1 MAVRMK
7 DIARDLGV
15 SVVTISKV
23 LRNHSDISTD
33 TRERVLK
40 RMKELNYRPNLA
52 ARALI
57 TGKTQ
62 TMGLV
67 VPGLVH
73 SFFAQ
78 VAKGISSVLRE
89 QSYSLLITSSEE
101 DVALEQ
107 QEIEQMLAHRVDTLL
122 IASMQWS
129 VETFRRIEEHQTPYV
144 LVDRRFA
151 GLHAHFVGSDD
162 EVIGRMA
169 TNHLIEQGCE
179 RIAHI
184 RGREIS
190 TGNGRYE
197 GFRQALAQHGRVAM
211 PGYVLAGRTGD
222 DAGDISGYEAMK
234 HLLALDPHPDGVV
247 CYNDPNGIGAIKAI
261 HEAGL
266 RVPHDIAVIGVGNA
280 WNSESMQ
287 VPLST
292 IDQNCQAIGVQAA
305 QLAFR
310 LIREKVSQ
318 PLRPESILIEPTLLV
333 RESSRRRR

>member
-1 MAVRMK
+1 MK

-23 LRNHSDISTD
+23 LRNHSDISTE

-73 SFFAQ
+73 SFFAM
-78 VAKGISSVLRE
+78 VAKGISSILR
-89 QSYSLLITSSEE
+89 QQAYSLLITSSEE
-101 DVALEQ
+101 EVALEQ

-122 IASMQWS
+122 IASTQGT

-144 LVDRRFA
+144 LLDRNFA
-151 GLHAHFVGSDD
+151 GLNAHFVGSDD
-162 EVIGRMA
+162 EQIGRMA
-169 TNHLIEQGCE
+169 TNHLIEQGCK
-179 RIAHI
+179 RLAHI

-190 TGNGRYE
+190 TGTGRHE
-197 GFRQALAQHGRVAM
+197 GFRQALAQHGIM
-211 PGYVLAGRTGD
+211 PLPGYIVAGRTGD
-222 DAGDISGYEAMK
+222 DAGDQSGYEAMK
-234 HLLALDPHPDGVV
+234 QLLALDPRPDGVV
-247 CYNDPNGIGAIKAI
+247 CYNDPNGIGAINAI
-261 HEAGL
+261 LEAGL
-266 RVPHDIAVIGVGNA
+266 RVPHDIAVIGVGNT
-280 WNSESMQ
+280 WNSGLMR

-292 IDQNCQAIGVQAA
+292 IDQNCQAIGEEAA
-305 QLAFR
+305 RLAFR
-310 LIREKVSQ
+310 LIQGKQ
-318 PLRPESILIEPTLLV
+318 PMRPESILIPPALLV
-333 RESSRRRR
+333 RESSKRG

>member
-1 MAVRMK
+1 MK

-23 LRNHSDISTD
+23 LRNHSDISTE

-78 VAKGISSVLRE
+78 VAKGLSSVLRE

-101 DVALEQ
+101 DAALEQ

-122 IASMQWS
+122 IASTQWT

-144 LVDRRFA
+144 LLDRRFS
-151 GLHAHFVGSDD
+151 GLSAHFVGNDD
-162 EVIGRMA
+162 EQIGRMA
-169 TNHLIEQGCE
+169 TGHLIEQGCK

-190 TGNGRYE
+190 TGTGRFE
-197 GFRQALAQHGRVAM
+197 GFRQALAQHGVVAL
-211 PGYVLAGRTGD
+211 PGYVVAGRTGD
-222 DAGDISGYEAMK
+222 DAGDQSGYEAMK
-234 HLLALDPHPDGVV
+234 QLLALEPRPDGVV
-247 CYNDPNGIGAIKAI
+247 CFNDPTGVGAIKAI
-261 HEAGL
+261 IEAGL
-266 RVPHDIAVIGVGNA
+266 RVPQDIAVIGVGNT
-280 WNSESMQ
+280 WNSELLR

-292 IDQNCQAIGVQAA
+292 IDQNSMAIGVEAA
-305 QLAFR
+305 KLAFR
-310 LIREKVSQ
+310 LINGKQ
-318 PLRPESILIEPTLLV
+318 PIRPESILIPPALVV
-333 RESSRRRR
+333 RESSRRV

>member
-1 MAVRMK
+1 MK

-23 LRNHSDISTD
+23 LRNHSDISTE

-73 SFFAQ
+73 SFFAM

-89 QSYSLLITSSEE
+89 QSYSLLITSSDE

-122 IASMQWS
+122 IASTQWT

-144 LVDRRFA
+144 LLDRRFS
-151 GLHAHFVGSDD
+151 GLNAHFVGSDD
-162 EVIGRMA
+162 EQIGRMA
-169 TNHLIEQGCE
+169 TTHLIEQGCK

-190 TGNGRYE
+190 TGTGRHD
-197 GFRQALAQHGRVAM
+197 GFRQALAQHGIVPV
-211 PGYVLAGRTGD
+211 PGYIVAGRTGD
-222 DAGDISGYEAMK
+222 DAGDQSGFEAMK
-234 HLLALDPHPDGVV
+234 QLLALEPKPDGVF
-247 CYNDPNGIGAIKAI
+247 CFNDPNGIGAVRAI
-261 HEAGL
+261 LEAGL
-266 RVPHDIAVIGVGNA
+266 RVPQDIAVVAVGNT
-280 WNSESMQ
+280 WNSELLR

-292 IDQNCQAIGVQAA
+292 IDQNCQAIGVEAA
-305 QLAFR
+305 RLAFR
-310 LIREKVSQ
+310 LIGAKGPIAPEK
-318 PLRPESILIEPTLLV
+318 ILIAPTLMV
-333 RESSRRRR
+333 RESSRRG

>member
-1 MAVRMK
+1 M
-7 DIARDLGV
+7 
-15 SVVTISKV
+15 VTISKV
-23 LRNHSDISTD
+23 LRNHSDISAE

-89 QSYSLLITSSEE
+89 QSYSLLITSSDE

-122 IASMQWS
+122 IASTQWT

-144 LVDRRFA
+144 LLDRRFS

-162 EVIGRMA
+162 EQIGRMA
-169 TNHLIEQGCE
+169 TSHLIDQGCK
-179 RIAHI
+179 RVAHI

-190 TGNGRYE
+190 TGTGRHD
-197 GFRQALAQHGRVAM
+197 GFRQALAQHGIVPM
-211 PGYVLAGRTGD
+211 QGYVIAGRTGD
-222 DAGDISGYEAMK
+222 DAGDQSGYEAMK
-234 HLLALDPHPDGVV
+234 QLLTLDPRPDGVF

-261 HEAGL
+261 LEAGL
-266 RVPHDIAVIGVGNA
+266 RVPEDIAVIAVGNT
-280 WNSESMQ
+280 WNSGLMR
-287 VPLST
+287 VPMST
-292 IDQNCQAIGVQAA
+292 IDQNCQAIGVEAA

-310 LIREKVSQ
+310 LIRSKQ
-318 PLRPESILIEPTLLV
+318 PIKPEAILIPATLVV
-333 RESSRRRR
+333 RESSKRV

>member
-89 QSYSLLITSSEE
+89 QSYSLLITSAEE

-122 IASMQWS
+122 IASSQWS

-144 LVDRRFA
+144 LLDRRFS
-151 GLHAHFVGSDD
+151 GLNAHFVGSDD
-162 EVIGRMA
+162 EQIGRMA
-169 TNHLIEQGCE
+169 TNHLIEQGCT
-179 RIAHI
+179 RVAHI

-190 TGNGRYE
+190 TGTGRHD
-197 GFRQALAQHGRVAM
+197 GFRQALAQHGRVAL
-211 PGYVLAGRTGD
+211 PGYIVAGRTGD
-222 DAGDISGYEAMK
+222 DAGDQSGYEAMK
-234 HLLALDPHPDGVV
+234 QLLALEPRPDGVF
-247 CYNDPNGIGAIKAI
+247 CFNDANGMGAVKAI
-261 HEAGL
+261 LETGL
-266 RVPHDIAVIGVGNA
+266 RVPQDIAVVAVGNM
-280 WNSESMQ
+280 WNSELLR
-287 VPLST
+287 VPMTT
-292 IDQNCQAIGVQAA
+292 IDQNCMAIGVEAA
-305 QLAFR
+305 RLAFR
-310 LIREKVSQ
+310 LIRTKQ
-318 PLRPESILIEPTLLV
+318 PIKPETILIPSTLLV
-333 RESSRRRR
+333 RESSKRL